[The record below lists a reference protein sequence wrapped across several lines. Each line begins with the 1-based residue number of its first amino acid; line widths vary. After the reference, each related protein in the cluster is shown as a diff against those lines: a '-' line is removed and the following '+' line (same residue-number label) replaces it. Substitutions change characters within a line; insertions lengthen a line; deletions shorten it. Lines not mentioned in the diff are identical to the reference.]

1 MKWKTLEYD
10 PKNVKGQIVL
20 HEGIYEFGDVVK
32 VPEDVILYG
41 AIITRGDRAQ
51 IKKIKDSKI
60 KKILKKLGLIL
71 DRGYILSGFDI
82 RCPRC
87 KTRVNVKF
95 LPLAWAEV
103 KLDDGVW
110 RIPIR
115 FKILVFQVFEPKS
128 KLVYTLEPKRG
139 QGVKP

>member
-71 DRGYILSGFDI
+71 DRGYILLSLI
-82 RCPRC
+82 H
-87 KTRVNVKF
+87 
-95 LPLAWAEV
+95 
-103 KLDDGVW
+103 
-110 RIPIR
+110 I
-115 FKILVFQVFEPKS
+115 
-128 KLVYTLEPKRG
+128 
-139 QGVKP
+139 

>member
-51 IKKIKDSKI
+51 IKKIKD
-60 KKILKKLGLIL
+60 
-71 DRGYILSGFDI
+71 
-82 RCPRC
+82 
-87 KTRVNVKF
+87 
-95 LPLAWAEV
+95 
-103 KLDDGVW
+103 
-110 RIPIR
+110 
-115 FKILVFQVFEPKS
+115 
-128 KLVYTLEPKRG
+128 
-139 QGVKP
+139 